1 LRRLEGL
8 SELSCPSAQTF
19 AAVAGRRSAFIQYKR
34 SPGRWAR
41 GSGRLMRDRSPV
53 SGDRLGSR
61 GMASS
66 ARQPSA
72 EELERIGD
80 RAVCYRRERDQLGA
94 RPEPESVPW
103 GTAGGWLSPDGR
115 LWPCPDLCH
124 NEEAERIVNILGLVP
139 GRFGAEY
146 HLERTGWMHVYD
158 DGRVMGVDEDEPPA
172 FTQAQLDRLFDLVRS
187 HPLMAPNVMTVL
199 RQHAT

>member
-1 LRRLEGL
+1 
-8 SELSCPSAQTF
+8 
-19 AAVAGRRSAFIQYKR
+19 
-34 SPGRWAR
+34 
-41 GSGRLMRDRSPV
+41 
-53 SGDRLGSR
+53 
-61 GMASS
+61 MASS

-80 RAVCYRRERDQLGA
+80 RAVCYRRERDQLGP
-94 RPEPESVPW
+94 RPEPQSVPL

-158 DGRVMGVDEDEPPA
+158 DGRVMGVDENEPPA
-172 FTQAQLDRLFDLVRS
+172 FTQAQLDRLSDLVRS